1 MEFIVIGVLI
11 IIVGWLAWR
20 VRARRRATKEAK
32 DAMLHKA
39 WHVVLD
45 DPDYERRRHYE
56 ERLHDVE
63 DEARK
68 DKP

>member
-1 MEFIVIGVLI
+1 MEFIAIGVLI
-11 IIVGWLAWR
+11 VIVAWLARR
-20 VRARRRATKEAK
+20 VWLRRRATQEAK

-45 DPDYERRRHYE
+45 DPDYERRRRYE
-56 ERLHDVE
+56 ERLHEVE